1 MTIADYTAEKVIKGV
16 PAPDGWMKAVVFRGI
31 GKPVLEYKPIPKAG
45 PGEVV
50 IRTTSTTICG
60 TDIHIL
66 HGEHPVDEGRVLG
79 HEHVG
84 VIHEIGE
91 GIRGFRVGD
100 RVMCGSCTPCGQC
113 YYCQKGLSSQCIGP
127 EGDHRHPGGWRL
139 GNTVDGTHAEYFK
152 MPFPEFNLTKVPDEL
167 GDEDVLL
174 VSDIG
179 STGIAAAEKAD
190 IQVGDTVV
198 VFACGPVGLCA
209 IAGAKLKG
217 ASLVIGVDGN
227 PERLKIA
234 EKMGADAVLD
244 FRKIDVVE
252 EIMKLTEGKGAD
264 VAIEALGSQT
274 TFENCM
280 KVIRRGGTVSSVG
293 IYSGHVT
300 IPIETFAGGMG
311 DHRIVTTLC
320 PGGRE
325 RMLQLIRLVKHHR
338 LSLNSMITHR
348 MPIDEALEAYELF
361 EHQKDGVIKL
371 VIHF

>member
-1 MTIADYTAEKVIKGV
+1 
-16 PAPDGWMKAVVFRGI
+16 
-31 GKPVLEYKPIPKAG
+31 
-45 PGEVV
+45 
-50 IRTTSTTICG
+50 
-60 TDIHIL
+60 
-66 HGEHPVDEGRVLG
+66 
-79 HEHVG
+79 
-84 VIHEIGE
+84 
-91 GIRGFRVGD
+91 
-100 RVMCGSCTPCGQC
+100 
-113 YYCQKGLSSQCIGP
+113 
-127 EGDHRHPGGWRL
+127 
-139 GNTVDGTHAEYFK
+139 

-167 GDEDVLL
+167 SDEDVLL

-209 IAGAKLKG
+209 IAGARLKG
-217 ASLVIGVDGN
+217 AGLIVGVDGN
-227 PERLKIA
+227 PERLRIA
-234 EKMGADAVLD
+234 EQMGADVVLD
-244 FRKIDVVE
+244 FRRTDVVE

-264 VAIEALGSQT
+264 VAIEALGGQM

-325 RMLQLIRLVKHHR
+325 RMLQLIQLVKHHR
-338 LSLNSMITHR
+338 LSLSSMITHR
-348 MPIDEALEAYELF
+348 MPIDDAIEAYELF